1 MEFYF
6 ADPRFN
12 KSELDSQYFKDQVTI
27 SFRYADKHKPPSTD
41 VFKVFQLASD
51 DTPLKNVT
59 VAVLNVSVTPVGNF
73 NEPFGKTRN
82 ISYTEFDVN
91 ITIAPKEIGKYQLF
105 YEIQE
110 HDRRFNKKGPTF
122 RILENCE

>member
-1 MEFYF
+1 M
-6 ADPRFN
+6 
-12 KSELDSQYFKDQVTI
+12 TI

-59 VAVLNVSVTPVGNF
+59 VAVLNVSMTPVGNF
-73 NEPFGKTRN
+73 NEPFEYRKDKIKY
-82 ISYTEFDVN
+82 ISYTDFHVN

-110 HDRRFNKKGPTF
+110 HDRRFKKRGPTF
-122 RILENCE
+122 RILLEHCE